1 MCVSVDIKIIYIYST
16 FRVYIGYIPTV
27 QVSDLEMLKEVFV
40 KKFSSFTNRPVRVRA
55 GSVCVGVQV
64 VWVRD

>member
-1 MCVSVDIKIIYIYST
+1 MCVSIDMYNIYIPA

-27 QVSDLEMLKEVFV
+27 QVSDLDMLKEVFV

-55 GSVCVGVQV
+55 GSVFV
-64 VWVRD
+64 

>member
-1 MCVSVDIKIIYIYST
+1 MCVSMNIYIYIYT

-27 QVSDLEMLKEVFV
+27 QVSDLDMLKEVFV

>member
-1 MCVSVDIKIIYIYST
+1 MCVPMNIYIYST

-27 QVSDLEMLKEVFV
+27 QVSDLDMLKEVFV

-55 GSVCVGVQV
+55 GSVCV
-64 VWVRD
+64 